1 MKNRCQLLF
10 TVAVKDELPPSEHIS
25 ERTYHIRALKAGA
38 LKGNNSATHTVI
50 FVITGVGLKASR
62 EAAEWIRDNVA
73 PTYIVNIGTTASLNK
88 SIEQGVWVT
97 PNIIANSKGIKVD
110 LDTRLPFM
118 ISKDMKRVVGGK
130 MLSVTEP
137 LIGND
142 ESPVGADFV
151 DMESFAQASTFND
164 TSTSFHLLKM
174 VTDHGGAEAETD
186 YTNFL
191 PKVRDGVEKIT
202 AFLSVK
208 DKPDISVIIPVYNRA
223 DRIAECVESV
233 LAQTLSPIEII
244 VVDDGSTDG
253 TRTLLESYGNDIT
266 LLVNDHNKG
275 VSFARNRGVEV
286 TQGQWLAFLDSDDRW
301 KPRKLESQWEFIKSH
316 PFYNIIQGEE
326 IWYRNGVRVN
336 PHDHHKKPEGWIF
349 HKSLERCLVSPSSV
363 MMKKE
368 LFNDYGPFDESL
380 PACEDY
386 DLWLRITRKHP
397 VGLDPANTVIKHGG
411 HEDQLSARYSAM
423 DRFRVEALQKA
434 LGRETDPYFAE
445 QIKSVLHKKLEIL
458 INGSVKRNNHKGA
471 EQYRKTLASIEA

>member
-10 TVAVKDELPPSEHIS
+10 TVAIKDELPPSEHIS

-38 LKGNNSATHTVI
+38 LKENSSATHTVI
-50 FVITGVGLKASR
+50 FVITGVGLEASM
-62 EAAEWIRDNVA
+62 EAAEWIRDNIA
-73 PTYIVNIGTTASLNK
+73 PTYIVNIATTASLNK

-118 ISKDMKRVVGGK
+118 ISKYMKRVVGGK

-151 DMESFAQASTFND
+151 DMESFAQASVFKD
-164 TSTSFHLLKM
+164 TPTSFHVVKM
-174 VTDHGGAEAETD
+174 VTDHGGAEAEAD

-191 PKVRDGVEKIT
+191 PKVRDGVEKMT

-208 DKPDISVIIPVYNRA
+208 DEPDISVIIPVYNRA
-223 DRIAECVESV
+223 DRITGCVESV
-233 LAQTLSPIEII
+233 LAQTLNPKEVI

-253 TRTLLESYGNDIT
+253 TKTLLESYGSDIT
-266 LLVNDHNKG
+266 LFVNKHNKG

-301 KPRKLESQWEFIKSH
+301 KPKKLESQWEFIKSY
-316 PFYNIIQGEE
+316 PFYSIIQGEE

-336 PHDHHKKPEGWIF
+336 PHLHHKKPEGWIF
-349 HKSLERCLVSPSSV
+349 NKSLERCLVSPSSV

-386 DLWLRITRKHP
+386 DLWLAITREHP
-397 VGLDPANTVIKHGG
+397 VGLDPAQTVIKHGG
-411 HEDQLSARYSAM
+411 HEDQLSARYPAM

-434 LGRETDPYFAE
+434 LDRETDPHFVE
-445 QIKSVLHKKLEIL
+445 QIKIC
-458 INGSVKRNNHKGA
+458 A
-471 EQYRKTLASIEA
+471 T